1 MRSLILAAASVL
13 TLAACASSAPTN
25 EKTAATP
32 APAAAPAKVAAPQ
45 CYSGDHSKFFD
56 IGTKTTISGVDV
68 VCQASSDGKGA
79 QWMGVKAKH

>member
-1 MRSLILAAASVL
+1 MRSLILAAASAL